1 MNSKGQCSIE
11 SIYFNCPRSNKQG
24 FTVHKKRDFSIKL
37 KKSYDGL
44 FFHSNISKKILILCG
59 IIERNLCY
67 KQ

>member
-11 SIYFNCPRSNKQG
+11 SIYFNCPRANKQG

-44 FFHSNISKKILILCG
+44 FFHSNISKKNSYIMWYNRTQFVL
-59 IIERNLCY
+59 
-67 KQ
+67 